1 MNTLL
6 QLIAYGQSYWLDNL
20 TRGKI
25 TSGELQRRVT
35 EQGLH
40 GVTSNPAIFDKA
52 ISSGED
58 YDAQIQQL
66 VGEGCEVHE
75 IYESLVVA
83 DIQDACDILRP
94 VYDASDGED
103 GFVSLEVSPHL
114 VHDTVGTM
122 AEARRLWN
130 AVARPNVFIKIPGTP
145 AGVPAI
151 EGMLYEGININITL
165 LFAIKDYEAVA
176 QAYLRALERLARR
189 YPSPCCR
196 LLQSSRRRSYN
207 RT

>member
-1 MNTLL
+1 MNALL
-6 QLIAYGQSYWLDNL
+6 QLITYGQSYWLDNL
-20 TRGKI
+20 TRRKI
-25 TSGELQRRVT
+25 SSGELQRRVT
-35 EQGLH
+35 EHGLR

-66 VGEGCEVHE
+66 VREGCEIHE
-75 IYESLVVA
+75 MSERLVVT

-114 VHDTVGTM
+114 VHDTLGTM

-151 EGMLYEGININITL
+151 EEMLYEGVTISISPFSSPLKTT
-165 LFAIKDYEAVA
+165 
-176 QAYLRALERLARR
+176 RR
-189 YPSPCCR
+189 
-196 LLQSSRRRSYN
+196 
-207 RT
+207 